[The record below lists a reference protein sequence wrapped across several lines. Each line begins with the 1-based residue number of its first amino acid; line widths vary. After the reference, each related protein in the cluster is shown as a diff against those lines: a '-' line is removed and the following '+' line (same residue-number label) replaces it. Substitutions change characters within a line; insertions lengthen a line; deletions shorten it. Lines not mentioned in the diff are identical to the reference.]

1 MQRVT
6 LATKNLP
13 KEPGLQEAKTNKKLA
28 AELEDQDANLEEQ
41 EQLEPE
47 QEEEEEPTAPD
58 DDDDDDDD
66 DAATPAT
73 AATAVARP
81 SKAPRYG

>member
-13 KEPGLQEAKTNKKLA
+13 KEPGLQEAKTKKLA
-28 AELEDQDANLEEQ
+28 AELEDPDANLEE
-41 EQLEPE
+41 PE
-47 QEEEEEPTAPD
+47 EEEEEPTAPD

-66 DAATPAT
+66 AATPAT
-73 AATAVARP
+73 AAAAVARP